1 MHALCDLPSR
11 TVHGKVGNIGWAL
24 YVTFLKWG
32 CMGSDSAVDSA
43 RAPASQEVHVL
54 VVEDEVFIRMMIS
67 DAFRGE
73 GFSVIEAFNG
83 DEAVEILTA
92 GKAIDIIFSDVRMPG
107 TLDGLGLL
115 KFVRERFPEV
125 PVILTSGHLEQSVA
139 IAEGARHFVRKPYDF
154 EAVLSL
160 TVTELAKRA

>member
-1 MHALCDLPSR
+1 MHALCDFPSR
-11 TVHGKVGNIGWAL
+11 AVHGKVGNIGWAL

-139 IAEGARHFVRKPYDF
+139 MAEGARQFVRKPYDF